1 MRIGVAAAAAF
12 GIAGVGVLV
21 WLGAWQAQRLIW
33 KEALIARLE
42 LRLSAAPVALP
53 ALPDPQRDEFLRV
66 RVNGRIGD
74 RALHVLTSQKPWGPG
89 YRVITTLTGAGGR
102 AVLVDLGYVPQAAK
116 DSGVL
121 PAGPIEVTGALYWPN
136 ETDGF
141 TPEPDRAA
149 NIWFARDLALMAETL
164 MAKTLMAETL
174 MAETLGAEPVL
185 VVAEAHGGGDWPRP
199 LRLGV
204 NQRNDHLQYAITW
217 FSLALIWAVMGTMLV
232 RRERGRLGEG

>member
-1 MRIGVAAAAAF
+1 MHEVGVMRIGVAAAAAF
-12 GIAGVGVLV
+12 AIAGVGVRV
-21 WLGAWQAQRLIW
+21 WRGAWQAQRLIW

-42 LRLSAAPVALP
+42 QRLSAAPVALP
-53 ALPDPQRDEFLRV
+53 AQPDPERDEFLRV

-89 YRVITTLTGAGGR
+89 YRVISTLTGAGGR

-121 PAGPIEVTGALYWPN
+121 PAGPIDVTGALYWPN

-141 TPEPDRAA
+141 TPAPDRAA
-149 NIWFARDLALMAETL
+149 NIWFARDLALMAEAL
-164 MAKTLMAETL
+164 GAK
-174 MAETLGAEPVL
+174 TLGAEPVL
-185 VVAEAHGGGDWPRP
+185 IVAEAHGGGDWPKP